1 MIPASTF
8 SADALLAELTEWVRI
23 ESPTY
28 EAATVNRMEDLIAS
42 RIGALGF
49 SVERVPGRDG
59 LGDILRC
66 RRAGRSN
73 GPGILI
79 IAHADTVHPVGT
91 LADKL
96 PIRREGDKCYGPAIY
111 DMKGGTVLA
120 LAALKAVMD
129 SGRLN
134 LPVTIVIN
142 PDEEI
147 GSPTSRALIEEEAR
161 NHKYVLIPEPAK
173 GERGDVTTGR
183 HAFQRFFLTT
193 HGRPAHS
200 GWTNK
205 DGRSAVRVMAQIIE
219 ELESRSDFEKGPDLR
234 GQRRARGAVGELR
247 ADDLH
252 GAGTVRVARPR
263 HLRRDRPCPGRPRR
277 HPLRRAH
284 RGRARAG
291 QATVGGARWQPWRS
305 TSARAALPATSAS
318 ISATASTAAART
330 ATSRAPWAWRPS
342 TVSASWAPA
351 PTPTRSTSWSRRWC
365 PAPPCSP
372 ASSPSWS
379 ERTELAQIVV
389 DVGSEADLHWVLARV
404 RHSRQEIRDSR
415 RIAPFGEMEGR
426 RPLHPY
432 EGWGAANAA
441 RRRAQVQRAA
451 LRIEQERTGIAPRTW
466 LRAERTE
473 AQQTPPIA
481 APPQV
486 LERAGRAIGGQL
498 SPRRHRS
505 RVRPHRCAP
514 L

>member
-1 MIPASTF
+1 MIPASAF

-28 EAATVNRMEDLIAS
+28 DAATVNRMEDLIAS

-91 LADKL
+91 LANKL

-161 NHKYVLIPEPAK
+161 AHKYVLIPEPAK

-205 DGRSAVRVMAQIIE
+205 DGRSAVRVMAQLIE
-219 ELESRSDFEKGPDLR
+219 ELESRSDYDNGPTFAVSVVHGGQWVNCVPMTCTAQALCVSRDPATFAEIGRVLDGLVGTRSDVRIDVER
-234 GQRRARGAVGELR
+234 GPVRPLWAA
-247 ADDLH
+247 H
-252 GAGTVRVARPR
+252 AGTVA
-263 HLRRDRPCPGRPRR
+263 LYE
-277 HPLRRAH
+277 RA
-284 RGRARAG
+284 
-291 QATVGGARWQPWRS
+291 
-305 TSARAALPATSAS
+305 
-318 ISATASTAAART
+318 
-330 ATSRAPWAWRPS
+330 
-342 TVSASWAPA
+342 
-351 PTPTRSTSWSRRWC
+351 
-365 PAPPCSP
+365 
-372 ASSPSWS
+372 
-379 ERTELAQIVV
+379 
-389 DVGSEADLHWVLARV
+389 
-404 RHSRQEIRDSR
+404 R
-415 RIAPFGEMEGR
+415 RIAGDIGFDLGHGQ
-426 RPLHPY
+426 H
-432 EGWGAANAA
+432 GGGSDGNFTGAMGVATLDGLGVMGAGA
-441 RRRAQVQRAA
+441 HTHEEHILVSSLVPRATLLAQ
-451 LRIEQERTGIAPRTW
+451 LIA
-466 LRAERTE
+466 E
-473 AQQTPPIA
+473 
-481 APPQV
+481 
-486 LERAGRAIGGQL
+486 LE
-498 SPRRHRS
+498 
-505 RVRPHRCAP
+505 
-514 L
+514 

>member
-1 MIPASTF
+1 MIPASAF
-8 SADALLAELTEWVRI
+8 SAEALLAELTEWVRI

-28 EAATVNRMEDLIAS
+28 EAATVNRMEDLIAG

-120 LAALKAVMD
+120 LAALKAVTD

-161 NHKYVLIPEPAK
+161 AHKFVLIPEPAK

-205 DGRSAVRVMAQIIE
+205 DGRSAVRVMAQLIE
-219 ELESRSDFEKGPDLR
+219 ELESRSDFDKGPTYAVSVVHGGQWVNCVPMTCTAQALCVSRDAATFAEIGRTLDGLVGTRSDVRIEVGR
-234 GQRRARGAVGELR
+234 GPVRPLWAA
-247 ADDLH
+247 H
-252 GAGTVRVARPR
+252 AGTMA
-263 HLRRDRPCPGRPRR
+263 LYE
-277 HPLRRAH
+277 RA
-284 RGRARAG
+284 
-291 QATVGGARWQPWRS
+291 
-305 TSARAALPATSAS
+305 
-318 ISATASTAAART
+318 
-330 ATSRAPWAWRPS
+330 
-342 TVSASWAPA
+342 
-351 PTPTRSTSWSRRWC
+351 
-365 PAPPCSP
+365 
-372 ASSPSWS
+372 
-379 ERTELAQIVV
+379 
-389 DVGSEADLHWVLARV
+389 
-404 RHSRQEIRDSR
+404 R
-415 RIAPFGEMEGR
+415 RIAGDIGFDLGHGQ
-426 RPLHPY
+426 H
-432 EGWGAANAA
+432 GGGSDGNFTGAMGVATLDGLGVMGAGAHTHEEHILVSSLVPRATLLA
-441 RRRAQVQRAA
+441 R
-451 LRIEQERTGIAPRTW
+451 LIA
-466 LRAERTE
+466 E
-473 AQQTPPIA
+473 
-481 APPQV
+481 
-486 LERAGRAIGGQL
+486 LE
-498 SPRRHRS
+498 
-505 RVRPHRCAP
+505 
-514 L
+514 

>member
-42 RIGALGF
+42 RIGALGL

-147 GSPTSRALIEEEAR
+147 GSPTSRAVIEEEAR

-219 ELESRSDFEKGPDLR
+219 ELESRSDFEKGPTYAVSVVHGGQWVNCVPMTCTAQALCVSRDPATFAEIGRVLDGLVGTRSDVRIEVER
-234 GQRRARGAVGELR
+234 GPVRPLWAA
-247 ADDLH
+247 H
-252 GAGTVRVARPR
+252 AGTVA
-263 HLRRDRPCPGRPRR
+263 LYE
-277 HPLRRAH
+277 RA
-284 RGRARAG
+284 
-291 QATVGGARWQPWRS
+291 
-305 TSARAALPATSAS
+305 
-318 ISATASTAAART
+318 
-330 ATSRAPWAWRPS
+330 
-342 TVSASWAPA
+342 
-351 PTPTRSTSWSRRWC
+351 
-365 PAPPCSP
+365 
-372 ASSPSWS
+372 
-379 ERTELAQIVV
+379 
-389 DVGSEADLHWVLARV
+389 
-404 RHSRQEIRDSR
+404 R
-415 RIAPFGEMEGR
+415 RIAGDIGFDLGHGQ
-426 RPLHPY
+426 H
-432 EGWGAANAA
+432 GGGSDGNFTGAMGVATLDGLGVMGAGAHTHEEHILVSSLVPRATLLA
-441 RRRAQVQRAA
+441 R
-451 LRIEQERTGIAPRTW
+451 LIA
-466 LRAERTE
+466 E
-473 AQQTPPIA
+473 
-481 APPQV
+481 
-486 LERAGRAIGGQL
+486 LE
-498 SPRRHRS
+498 
-505 RVRPHRCAP
+505 
-514 L
+514 

>member
-1 MIPASTF
+1 MIPASAF

-28 EAATVNRMEDLIAS
+28 DAATVNRMEDLIAS

-91 LADKL
+91 LANKL

-129 SGRLN
+129 FGRLN

-219 ELESRSDFEKGPDLR
+219 ELESRSDFDNGPTFAVSVVHGGQWVNCVPMTCTAQALCVSRDPATFAEIGRVLDGLVGTRSDVRIEVER
-234 GQRRARGAVGELR
+234 GPVRPLWAA
-247 ADDLH
+247 H
-252 GAGTVRVARPR
+252 AGTVA
-263 HLRRDRPCPGRPRR
+263 LYE
-277 HPLRRAH
+277 RA
-284 RGRARAG
+284 
-291 QATVGGARWQPWRS
+291 
-305 TSARAALPATSAS
+305 
-318 ISATASTAAART
+318 
-330 ATSRAPWAWRPS
+330 
-342 TVSASWAPA
+342 
-351 PTPTRSTSWSRRWC
+351 
-365 PAPPCSP
+365 
-372 ASSPSWS
+372 
-379 ERTELAQIVV
+379 
-389 DVGSEADLHWVLARV
+389 
-404 RHSRQEIRDSR
+404 R
-415 RIAPFGEMEGR
+415 RIAGDIGFDLGHGQ
-426 RPLHPY
+426 H
-432 EGWGAANAA
+432 GGGSDGNFTGAMGVATLDGLGVMGAGAHTHEEHILVSSLVPRATLLA
-441 RRRAQVQRAA
+441 R
-451 LRIEQERTGIAPRTW
+451 LIA
-466 LRAERTE
+466 E
-473 AQQTPPIA
+473 
-481 APPQV
+481 
-486 LERAGRAIGGQL
+486 LE
-498 SPRRHRS
+498 
-505 RVRPHRCAP
+505 
-514 L
+514 